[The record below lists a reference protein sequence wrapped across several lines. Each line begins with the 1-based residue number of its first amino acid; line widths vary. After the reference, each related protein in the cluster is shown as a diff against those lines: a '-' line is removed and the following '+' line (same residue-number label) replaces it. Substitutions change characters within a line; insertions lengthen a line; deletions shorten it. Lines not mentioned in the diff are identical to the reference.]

1 MAMAF
6 NPYQGI
12 DWSKQDDASLGKY
25 YKEYQRNQGM
35 REGDTGYKNPDWY
48 SGLLTEYNR
57 RIGARTPGQYGGNS
71 SQGPAQQVGNAQQG
85 VDNIFDWWKNRDP
98 VRAAGQS
105 LPGEDEYYNRQ
116 MGNVSRILAARQR
129 STTSNLYDA
138 LNARGFGQ
146 SSEVARGAGQIS
158 QAYGSSLADALGNIQ
173 NNQFAAR
180 ERRIENAQNQQFQ
193 SGMAD
198 KNFQYQLQLL
208 KTQLAS
214 QGHSDLLGIIDSLIS
229 GAAQYFAPGDK
240 NTSGGGGSYVPDPG
254 WGNG

>member
-1 MAMAF
+1 MPYS
-6 NPYQGI
+6 NPYQNINWGGL
-12 DWSKQDDASLGKY
+12 SDDDLGKY
-25 YKEYQRNQGM
+25 YQGYQSNQ
-35 REGDTGYKNPDWY
+35 RRRPGDTGYQNPDWY
-48 SGLLTEYNR
+48 SGAVQEYNR
-57 RIGARTPGQYGGNS
+57 RVGARTPGQYGG
-71 SQGPAQQVGNAQQG
+71 PTDPKPPVAAV
-85 VDNIFDWWKNRDP
+85 DP
-98 VRAAGQS
+98 VTAAGQA

-116 MGNVSRILAARQR
+116 YGNVSRILAARQR
-129 STTSNLYDA
+129 ASTTGLYDA
-138 LNARGFGQ
+138 LNSRGFGQ

-180 ERRIENAQNQQFQ
+180 ERRIENAQNRQFQ

-229 GAAQYFAPGDK
+229 GAAQYFGGGGGGG
-240 NTSGGGGSYVPDPG
+240 SSSGGGSYVPDPG

>member
-1 MAMAF
+1 MSVWYDVQGRRHSGG
-6 NPYQGI
+6 NPADSTNYWEPGGQ
-12 DWSKQDDASLGKY
+12 
-25 YKEYQRNQGM
+25 QRRG
-35 REGDTGYKNPDWY
+35 T
-48 SGLLTEYNR
+48 T
-57 RIGARTPGQYGGNS
+57 TPGVPDAPTTPKP
-71 SQGPAQQVGNAQQG
+71 PAV
-85 VDNIFDWWKNRDP
+85 DP
-98 VRAAGQS
+98 VAAAGQP

-116 MGNVSRILAARQR
+116 YGNVSRILAARQR
-129 STTSNLYDA
+129 ASTTGLYDA

-229 GAAQYFAPGDK
+229 GAAQYFGGGGSGGS
-240 NTSGGGGSYVPDPG
+240 SGGGGGSNSGGVDYPDTYRGGP
-254 WGNG
+254 

>member
-1 MAMAF
+1 MPSF

-12 DWSKQDDASLGKY
+12 DFGKISDADLGKY
-25 YKEYQRNQGM
+25 YGEYQRNKGM
-35 REGDTGYKNPDWY
+35 RPGDTGYKDPSWFD
-48 SGLLTEYNR
+48 GVLQEYNR
-57 RIGARTPGQYGGNS
+57 RVGARSPGQYGGNTTPTT
-71 SQGPAQQVGNAQQG
+71 PAAPV
-85 VDNIFDWWKNRDP
+85 DP
-98 VRAAGQS
+98 VAAAGNS
-105 LPGEDEYYNRQ
+105 LPGEDAYYNRQ

-138 LNARGFGQ
+138 LNSRGFGQ

-180 ERRIENAQNQQFQ
+180 EQRIQNAQNQQFQ

-208 KTQLAS
+208 KTQLAA
-214 QGHSDLLGIIDSLIS
+214 QGHSDVLGFIDSFLS
-229 GAAQYFAPGDK
+229 GLGQFIPTGGGGSGS
-240 NTSGGGGSYVPDPG
+240 SGGGGGSSVPWQG
-254 WGNG
+254 GYNG

>member
-1 MAMAF
+1 MPYS
-6 NPYQGI
+6 NPYQNINWG
-12 DWSKQDDASLGKY
+12 SLSDDDLGKY
-25 YKEYQRNQGM
+25 YQGYQSNQ
-35 REGDTGYKNPDWY
+35 RRRPGDTGYQNPDWY

-57 RIGARTPGQYGGNS
+57 RIGARQPDVYNRGNTAPGTPA
-71 SQGPAQQVGNAQQG
+71 PP
-85 VDNIFDWWKNRDP
+85 VDKVDP
-98 VRAAGQS
+98 VTAAGNP
-105 LPGEDEYYNRQ
+105 LPGEDAYYNRQ

-229 GAAQYFAPGDK
+229 GAAQYFGGGGGGG
-240 NTSGGGGSYVPDPG
+240 SSSGGGSYVPDPG

>member
-57 RIGARTPGQYGGNS
+57 RIGARQPDVYNRGNTAPGTPA
-71 SQGPAQQVGNAQQG
+71 PPVGK
-85 VDNIFDWWKNRDP
+85 VDP
-98 VRAAGQS
+98 VTAAGNP
-105 LPGEDEYYNRQ
+105 LPGEDAYYNRQ